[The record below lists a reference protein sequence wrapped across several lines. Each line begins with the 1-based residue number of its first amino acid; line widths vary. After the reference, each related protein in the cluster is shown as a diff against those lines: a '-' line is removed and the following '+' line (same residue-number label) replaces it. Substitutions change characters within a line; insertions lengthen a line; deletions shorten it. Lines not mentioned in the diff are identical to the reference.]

1 MADKSNELIVLRR
14 IVQEPEKKKGGVWKI
29 AHADFMT
36 AMMAFFLIMWLVN
49 ATDEELKKSIAN
61 YFNPLNL
68 VQAPT
73 DKRGIQEPDEENR
86 PPSSGDEAGRE
97 AGTRPLGANSPGD
110 QGARPG
116 GGTVEEGDD
125 RRMDSVGALEET
137 DGAVFHDPYA
147 VMASTASDID
157 PDTPVAIDVPES
169 TLGTQ
174 GTTSRSETERDPF
187 DPAYWQVTPTRP
199 AQTLRPGTP
208 DTVDAPQPGDTID
221 AAAPPRTGTS
231 DMAATVAAPAI
242 TAGSLRDAD
251 GREAAALNDIGPQS
265 DIASQIL
272 LEEAAQRQAG
282 TAAEVEAALTEAE
295 KAARQRQDAVDTA
308 AGAIRDALA
317 GVTAEVDVTTQP
329 DAVLI
334 SLTDDDA
341 FSMFAIGSAEP
352 SSEAVD
358 LFSRVAGALS
368 GRDGTIVV
376 RGHTDARPFRSG
388 VSDNWVLS
396 FARAHA
402 AKQALT
408 ESGIDETRI
417 ARVEGLADREPKR
430 DDDPFADENRRIE
443 ILYEPTGEAP

>member
-1 MADKSNELIVLRR
+1 MADKGNELIVLRK
-14 IVQEPEKKKGGVWKI
+14 IVQESEKKKGGVWKI

-73 DKRGIQEPDEENR
+73 DRRGIQEPDEENR

-97 AGTRPLGANSPGD
+97 AGTRPLGSDSPGD

-116 GGTVEEGDD
+116 GGTVEEGNE

-157 PDTPVAIDVPES
+157 PNTPVAIDVPDS
-169 TLGTQ
+169 TLGTE
-174 GTTSRSETERDPF
+174 GTTARSETERDPF
-187 DPAYWQVTPTRP
+187 DPAYWQVAPSRP
-199 AQTLRPGTP
+199 AQTLRPGAP

-221 AAAPPRTGTS
+221 AAAPQRTGSS
-231 DMAATVAAPAI
+231 DMTARVTAPAV
-242 TAGSLRDAD
+242 TSGSLRNGE
-251 GREAAALNDIGPQS
+251 GREAAAVTDIGPQS
-265 DIASQIL
+265 DIAAQIL
-272 LEEAAQRQAG
+272 REEQAQQQAAAA
-282 TAAEVEAALTEAE
+282 AAEEAALTEAE
-295 KAARQRQDAVDTA
+295 RAARARQEAIDTA
-308 AGAIRDALA
+308 AGALREALA
-317 GVTAEVDVTTQP
+317 DVTADVDVTTQA

-334 SLTDDDA
+334 SLTDDEA

-352 SSEAVD
+352 STDAVD

-368 GRDGTIVV
+368 DRDGTIVV

-408 ESGIDETRI
+408 ESGIDEQRI
-417 ARVEGLADREPKR
+417 SRVEGLADREPKR

-443 ILYEPTGEAP
+443 ILYEPAGEAP